1 MNINLIVAI
10 IAAVAF
16 IIVFLVT
23 IIYQYVSIVK
33 NKKTY
38 SRQKSLNGDIY
49 LDDVC
54 EKYLSLT
61 NLHVPNSD

>member
-1 MNINLIVAI
+1 MDINLIVAI
-10 IAAVAF
+10 IAGIAFVVAL
-16 IIVFLVT
+16 LVT
-23 IIYQYVSIVK
+23 IICVYISIVK

-54 EKYLSLT
+54 EKYLSLS
-61 NLHVPNSD
+61 NIHIPNSD